1 MRKHM
6 KSISFIFIFFLLFGC
21 SNVKSKFLNEVPD
34 FNKYVLEKLE
44 ATESNKSLIFLTAW
58 FEKDTVQIINGKKML
73 RNEPAKT
80 ISQLSL
86 AVAQVVE
93 NDKDVTIKVLSNQK
107 TEITL
112 TKNDLAKYK
121 FVYIRRSLDN
131 RKKYLVEYTNKIRYF
146 K

>member
-1 MRKHM
+1 M
-6 KSISFIFIFFLLFGC
+6 KNLSFTFILFLLFGC

-34 FNKYVLEKLE
+34 FNKYMLEKLD

-58 FEKDTVQIINGKKML
+58 FEKDTVQIINGEKML
-73 RNEPAKT
+73 RNEPTKT

-93 NDKDVTIKVLSNQK
+93 NDKDVTIKVLSKQE
-107 TEITL
+107 TQITL
-112 TKNDLAKYK
+112 TKNNLVKYK
-121 FVYIRRSLDN
+121 FIYISRSLDN